1 MHVPQHG
8 GYGTPFVPFA
18 CSQGI
23 VTVLYSPHSYHYL
36 KPTSL
41 FCVHLTMCEMRVLE
55 TYL

>member
-1 MHVPQHG
+1 MHVPQYG